1 MGGGNWPRQP
11 LLIAGDACVLTFR
24 ATNSAQ
30 PTNSPPA
37 AATSDASG
45 GEKRPE
51 GGESGVGGFKAKVT
65 GYSGVVFGIHCAQ
78 VLLTHEHTVS
88 VCVCVCV
95 FLCVCVCVYS
105 LLESKCICSYTA

>member
-1 MGGGNWPRQP
+1 
-11 LLIAGDACVLTFR
+11 
-24 ATNSAQ
+24 
-30 PTNSPPA
+30 
-37 AATSDASG
+37 
-45 GEKRPE
+45 
-51 GGESGVGGFKAKVT
+51 VT
-65 GYSGVVFGIHCAQ
+65 GYAGVVFGIHCAQ